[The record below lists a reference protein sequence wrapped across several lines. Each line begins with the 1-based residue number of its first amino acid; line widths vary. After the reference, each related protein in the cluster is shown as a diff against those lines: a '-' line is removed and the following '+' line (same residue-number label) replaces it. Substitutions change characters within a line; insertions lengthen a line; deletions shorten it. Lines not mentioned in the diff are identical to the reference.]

1 MFEVYKRHRPVFAV
15 SEVKRIARLLHE
27 SLGFGDPELTRSGVE
42 IVDIAQT
49 ARINEA
55 NQFILKSALPDEQV
69 LAALKK
75 SSALCSLGGDDAGSA
90 RIRDRILGEMIKSY
104 GIDSCLRFGD
114 ASVPMPASGLPPAT
128 AGSRTPLL
136 LFTAHSGIDW
146 AALDPRWLDADH
158 PAIWLGRDWVPA
170 MEGTEAFFAI
180 SPDLK
185 REVAL
190 NRYQPLAS
198 FGDFAVGM
206 VRL

>member
-1 MFEVYKRHRPVFAV
+1 VFEVYKRHRPVFPV
-15 SEVKRIARLLHE
+15 SEVKKIARLLYE
-27 SLGFGDPELTRSGVE
+27 SLGFGNSGLARTGVE

-55 NQFILKSALPDEQV
+55 NQFILKSTLSDEQV
-69 LAALKK
+69 LVVLQEVAGLRSSGEGGAAAVL
-75 SSALCSLGGDDAGSA
+75 DQ
-90 RIRDRILGEMIKSY
+90 ILGKMIKSY
-104 GIDSCLRFGD
+104 EIDACLRFGD
-114 ASVPMPASGLPPAT
+114 APGPSLAAGLAT
-128 AGSRTPLL
+128 ATANSRKPLL
-136 LFTAHSGIDW
+136 SFNDRSRIDW

-158 PAIWLGRDWVPA
+158 PAIWLGRDWISA

-206 VRL
+206 IRL